1 MSLGSHNVR
10 APRWVALLAITGA
23 LHATLPVAAQ
33 VTPAPAAADA
43 NASRER
49 ARAAYGAGQDAYG
62 AGQYAAAEAHFAQA
76 DSLLPSVQA
85 KYWRAMS
92 LDRLGNVGAAYEAF
106 GQVLAAPDKDQL
118 GADKLA
124 TAETR
129 QRELS
134 TAPATVEVT
143 SNPPGAHVN
152 VSGVDLSK
160 PTPLPLKLAPG
171 RHLLRVSLEGYEP
184 QEVEITATPGAELK
198 PNFEL
203 VPSAN
208 PAAAAAER
216 LSPPPT
222 EPPGAPARVEERSK
236 VPGFVTLGIAGA
248 SAVVG
253 TVFGLRALADK
264 SKFNENPTTSHADD
278 VERNALIA
286 DMAFGVTLTLGITA
300 IVLLVAEDP
309 TPEQSAARPN
319 GERGELKLAPFVSP
333 RAAGAAASVSF

>member
-1 MSLGSHNVR
+1 M
-10 APRWVALLAITGA
+10 AIAGA
-23 LHATLPVAAQ
+23 LHATLPAAAQ
-33 VTPAPAAADA
+33 NASAPAADDA
-43 NASRER
+43 GTRER
-49 ARAAYGAGQDAYG
+49 ARTAYGAGQDAYA

-76 DSLLPSVQA
+76 DALLPSVQA
-85 KYWRAMS
+85 KFWRAMS
-92 LDRLGNVGAAYEAF
+92 LDRLANVGAAYEAF

-118 GADKLA
+118 GADKLS
-124 TAETR
+124 TADTR
-129 QRELS
+129 YRELS

-143 SNPPGAHVN
+143 STPPGARVN

-160 PTPLPLKLAPG
+160 TTPLPLKLAPG
-171 RHLLRVSLEGYEP
+171 RHLLRVTLDGYEP
-184 QEVEITATPGAELK
+184 QEMEITATPGAELK
-198 PNFEL
+198 PSFVL
-203 VPSAN
+203 VPSTS
-208 PAAAAAER
+208 PAAGQAEP

-222 EPPGAPARVEERSK
+222 DPPEQAQPAEERSK

-264 SKFNENPTTSHADD
+264 SKFDETPTTGHADD

-300 IVLLVAEDP
+300 VVLLLADDP
-309 TPEQSAARPN
+309 APEQARVPAKS
-319 GERGELKLAPFVSP
+319 ERGDLKLTPFVSP

>member
-1 MSLGSHNVR
+1 MSLGSANVR

-23 LHATLPVAAQ
+23 LHATFPVAAQ
-33 VTPAPAAADA
+33 VTPAPAAADTD
-43 NASRER
+43 ASRER

-76 DSLLPSVQA
+76 DALLPSVQA

-106 GQVLAAPDKDQL
+106 GKVLESPDKDQL
-118 GADKLA
+118 GADKL
-124 TAETR
+124 TTVETR
-129 QRELS
+129 HRELS

-152 VSGVDLSK
+152 VSGVDLST

-184 QEVEITATPGAELK
+184 QELEITATPGAELK
-198 PNFEL
+198 PNFDL
-203 VPSAN
+203 VPSADQT
-208 PAAAAAER
+208 AAGAEP

-222 EPPGAPARVEERSK
+222 EPPAPARVEERSK
-236 VPGFVTLGIAGA
+236 VPGYVTLGIAGA

-300 IVLLVAEDP
+300 IVLLVADDP

-319 GERGELKLAPFVSP
+319 SERGELKLAPFVSP
-333 RAAGAAASVSF
+333 RGAGAAASVSF